1 VPKEWTAVCK
11 DCEKPFTYS
20 DLVHQTRRRRGLS
33 APERCK
39 LHREQHGKET
49 RAIASSHFGL
59 VPTDSPNLLGAPFLG
74 CFDRTDRAP
83 PRLKEYQPNAEGLDL
98 GLTDEH
104 MLEIYAA
111 LAEYNVLVIVAPTG
125 AGKSTVI
132 PHRLLSPVPASG
144 LSEDYFTPGG
154 RPIIVTQPRRI
165 ATSDIPGVIAKKM
178 YGASVGAGC
187 EIGFR
192 HGKERGQTD
201 PWNRLVFVTDGTLA
215 NWLADQRGAE
225 FSIVIVDEAHER
237 STTIDLILGLMRDE
251 LLRHPHLR
259 LIILSATIHADS
271 FVKFYEQMLPGRVWL
286 RDFAECEKSFGY
298 QVQWASGPA
307 LDERSMVDAVAAK
320 VLELLRST
328 SDGGILAFLPGKSE
342 ILDAISLI
350 TDGLSNSAPGR
361 TLVLPLYATLSQKEI
376 DRATGELKPIR
387 DAKGKTFLPRRVVI
401 ATNIAETSLT
411 IPDVTHV
418 VDSGLIKHSVWDAST
433 RTEALQ
439 THWHSQAGCRQRWG
453 RAGRN
458 RPGTAHPL
466 YNKAQFDAFEEHTR
480 PAVVRECLDDVL
492 VKAKRAGVADL
503 SGFAWLDRPPEEE
516 LRRVETLVYERRLVD
531 ADGDMTERGSEVF
544 DLFHRI
550 GRFVPEGA
558 GSASRTLDMASLL
571 ILADRYGC
579 LIEAATMLASLQ
591 HMGDDLYWRD
601 KGLLRFESTWPL
613 PLIDEVARIQRSLR
627 AGCVDDLDFTLK
639 VIGLFEGISLDG
651 RLFGGAEW
659 ARRAHI
665 NEEVCASIL
674 ADRDQILTAFIRDG
688 RDRGFR
694 QIDLALGGRLRML
707 IAHAWPD
714 RRVVTKADGTWLAVG
729 EEARGTVSSHSVAAQ
744 WKSDKL
750 CVAAAFG
757 RRDVP
762 SLAGAEYE
770 PVANFLIRADETAG
784 LGTMGE
790 LAQLVRAERQT
801 PRYGPISQRVFADQL
816 RPVGSIRDAGE
827 DPSDDRTWVLVEW
840 VMTPNDEPS
849 PIYEVE
855 PTLLENADWEL
866 GNELE
871 VELTRPILFAP
882 THETRGYVARA
893 AEKQTY
899 ISAADLSVAAPN
911 PTIAGLVGKVATLMV
926 VRLDTAET
934 PCLSLLSELEEGWA
948 ELSAADR
955 VTGNLVGIGSTDA
968 GEAILRIAVYQPVDS
983 VVAHIITSF
992 LPRQRGHLEQ
1002 LKLGDRLHVSI
1013 RPRQDKEWSWTPSD
1027 DAELEDF
1034 EPEVLAEQDLRV
1046 EDGRL
1051 VASGLMTEEQMYDAI
1066 AATPAI
1072 EPSLRGLYRVSH
1084 QLHAVPDSIDTDFS
1098 LELATALRGKA
1109 RALWD
1114 IAWTQAPEQ
1123 TREQVKVQRASLRDE
1138 PISAFGA
1145 KRATEILDEA
1155 WEIQS
1160 ARVDVEW
1167 NAGKAREKRQ
1177 SVTEE
1182 KSRFYGRVSSLSE
1195 EISKLRGWVLTTRS
1209 DVKRIQYA
1217 GYAREKEAKL
1227 NIEVLKRAEKERRWE
1242 QMALQ
1247 AVKYEAAAAAAAAVL
1262 GRLKARSW
1270 D

>member
-1 VPKEWTAVCK
+1 MPNEWTAVCK

-33 APERCK
+33 APERCN

-59 VPTDSPNLLGAPFLG
+59 APTHSPNLLGAPFLG

-83 PRLKEYQPNAEGLDL
+83 PSLKERLPNADGLDL

-111 LAEYNVLVIVAPTG
+111 LAENNVLVIVAPTG

-132 PHRLLSPVPASG
+132 PHRLLSPAPASG
-144 LSEDYFTPGG
+144 LSEDHFTPGG

-192 HGKERGQTD
+192 HGRERGQTD

-215 NWLADQRGAE
+215 NWLADQRAAE
-225 FSIVIVDEAHER
+225 FSIIIVDEAHER
-237 STTIDLILGLMRDE
+237 STTIDLILGLMREE
-251 LLRHPHLR
+251 LLRHSHLR

-271 FVKFYEQMLPGRVWL
+271 FVKFYEQMLPGKVWL

-298 QVQWASGPA
+298 KVQWGSGPV

-320 VLELLRST
+320 VQELLRST

-350 TDGLSNSAPGR
+350 TDGLSNSARSR

-376 DRATGELKPIR
+376 DRATGDLKPVR

-418 VDSGLIKHSVWDAST
+418 VDSGLIKQSVWDAST

-466 YNKAQFDAFEEHTR
+466 YNKSQFEAFEEHTR

-492 VKAKRAGVADL
+492 VKAKRAGVSDL

-601 KGLLRFESTWPL
+601 KGLLRFDSKWPL
-613 PLIDEVARIQRSLR
+613 PLIDEVARIHRSLR
-627 AGCVDDLDFTLK
+627 AGCIDDLDFGLK

-651 RLFGGAEW
+651 RLYGGAEW

-729 EEARGTVSSHSVAAQ
+729 EEGWGTVSSHSVAAQ
-744 WKSDKL
+744 WQSDKL

-770 PVANFLIRADETAG
+770 PVANFLIRAEDADG

-801 PRYGPISQRVFADQL
+801 PRYGLISERVFADQL

-827 DPSDDRTWVLVEW
+827 GPCDERTWVLVEW
-840 VMTPNDEPS
+840 VMTPDDEPS

-855 PTLLENADWEL
+855 PKPLENADWEL
-866 GNELE
+866 GDELE
-871 VELTRPILFAP
+871 VEFTRPILFAP
-882 THETRGYVARA
+882 THETMGFVARA
-893 AEKQTY
+893 AEKQIY
-899 ISAADLSVAAPN
+899 IQAADLSVAAPN
-911 PTIAGLVGKVATLMV
+911 PTIADLGGKLATLTV
-926 VRLDTAET
+926 VRLDNTD
-934 PCLSLLSELEEGWA
+934 PPGLSLLHMLEEGWT
-948 ELSAADR
+948 ELSVADR
-955 VTGNLVGIGSTDA
+955 VTGNLVGIASTEAGDA
-968 GEAILRIAVYQPVDS
+968 LLRIAVYRPLDS
-983 VVAHIITSF
+983 VVAHIITSL

-1002 LKLGDRLHVSI
+1002 LKLGDRLHFSI
-1013 RPRQDKEWSWTPSD
+1013 RPQQDKEWSWTPSD
-1027 DAELEDF
+1027 DA
-1034 EPEVLAEQDLRV
+1034 
-1046 EDGRL
+1046 
-1051 VASGLMTEEQMYDAI
+1051 
-1066 AATPAI
+1066 
-1072 EPSLRGLYRVSH
+1072 
-1084 QLHAVPDSIDTDFS
+1084 
-1098 LELATALRGKA
+1098 
-1109 RALWD
+1109 
-1114 IAWTQAPEQ
+1114 
-1123 TREQVKVQRASLRDE
+1123 
-1138 PISAFGA
+1138 
-1145 KRATEILDEA
+1145 
-1155 WEIQS
+1155 
-1160 ARVDVEW
+1160 
-1167 NAGKAREKRQ
+1167 
-1177 SVTEE
+1177 
-1182 KSRFYGRVSSLSE
+1182 
-1195 EISKLRGWVLTTRS
+1195 
-1209 DVKRIQYA
+1209 
-1217 GYAREKEAKL
+1217 
-1227 NIEVLKRAEKERRWE
+1227 
-1242 QMALQ
+1242 
-1247 AVKYEAAAAAAAAVL
+1247 
-1262 GRLKARSW
+1262 
-1270 D
+1270 